1 MKYNHTYV
9 SNCTMTLDAGFI
21 ELFAVMIHVLACL
34 TKDCLLFVQSLDSI
48 VE

>member
-21 ELFAVMIHVLACL
+21 ELFAVIACL

>member
-1 MKYNHTYV
+1 MKYIHTYF

-21 ELFAVMIHVLACL
+21 ELCAVMIIACL